1 MPATVPPRRP
11 QRAVDRAWPALPLI
25 ALGLAV
31 VVALVGILAAPRATD
46 LQRIDDAVGDFAG
59 AVAERR
65 GEDACALLTPAAQQA
80 VAARLGTVDCAGT
93 VRSFGLGFDAGRLR
107 VATVR
112 DATVTGNRASVAREQ
127 LVLPDGAPYR
137 GGLTL
142 ERAGDRW
149 RLATLP

>member
-1 MPATVPPRRP
+1 MSPAPPRRP

-31 VVALVGILAAPRATD
+31 VVAVVGVLAAPREGD
-46 LQRIDDAVGDFAG
+46 LARIDDAVHDFAR
-59 AVAERR
+59 AVQEQR
-65 GEDACALLTPAAQQA
+65 GEDACALLTPAARRA
-80 VAARLGTVDCAGT
+80 VAQRLGTVGCAGT
-93 VRSFGLGFDAGRLR
+93 VRSFGIGLDAGRLR

-112 DATVTGNRASVAREQ
+112 EATITGDRAGVAREQ

-142 ERAGDRW
+142 ERAGGGW
-149 RLATLP
+149 LLATLP